1 MKRRLFGILLSLAL
15 AAGMMPALSMTAH
28 AVDHV
33 IQAGST
39 YEIDD
44 TIYFGDD
51 TPLWIQMDDKSGKEL
66 YQSFTGTATLTYYG
80 YSSDIGQHAFT
91 LVYGGTPLILYISD
105 TDSSEPWGIAVTGG
119 DGSSEENAFTFKV
132 LHEEPVDYQLWIK
145 GTQATNWN
153 KDDVLGDGTVSYD
166 PDKGILTLNGADIT
180 VDAES
185 KKPFGNTGICYK
197 GDEDLIIDA
206 SEASTVMG
214 TEEGGVGI
222 VSTKNITIKGT
233 LTVGGDVSGIN
244 CSGSKIIVSGKVSTT
259 GRVAGIYLGEGD
271 ITVESGAE
279 LTATGNEAA
288 GIWINDDKGTVTVS
302 KGAKLSAVGAEVG
315 AIDAV
320 VKNAIAGTAW
330 TDRTGT
336 KGETDIAV
344 NTAGKRIDK
353 KFKKVQFP
361 ALVRY
366 NLWVGGIQA
375 TSENKNDML
384 GDGTVSYDPKAG
396 ILTLKGANIKS
407 DPDMQHG
414 DAGIYYDDG
423 KDLIIDATEASTVT
437 AMDKNTGVGITSTE
451 NLTLKGTLSA
461 SGGICGINCFGNKIT
476 VSGKVDAKGGETGI
490 YLSRGDVTISS
501 GADLSA
507 EGGDLAGIA
516 VNDPKG
522 TVTIKKGAK
531 VSAAGGAAG
540 AIDAIVKNAI
550 AGKAWTD
557 RAGTEGETYIAVN
570 TAGEKLDKKFKKAQ
584 FPAEEPV
591 GTLYTITFDL
601 NGGTLDG
608 ETGTVRWAVEEGALI
623 VLPEPVKEGYIFD
636 YWEGSRHY
644 AGDDYLVTEDHTFR
658 AVWKTADNGGSSKK
672 GVRTGDENSLGAWI
686 VLLLAAL
693 TGTTGMA
700 FARKRKG
707 E

>member
-15 AAGMMPALSMTAH
+15 AAGMMPALNMTAY
-28 AVDHV
+28 AAPDV
-33 IQAGST
+33 IREGST

-51 TPLWIQMDDKSGKEL
+51 TPLWIQMDDKSGKEKS
-66 YQSFTGTATLTYYG
+66 QSFTGTATLTYYG

-180 VDAES
+180 ADAGS
-185 KKPFGNTGICYK
+185 AKMFGYTGICYK

-233 LTVGGDVSGIN
+233 LTVGGDISGIN
-244 CSGSKIIVSGKVSTT
+244 CSGSKITVSGKVNAAGRGT
-259 GRVAGIYLGEGD
+259 GVYLESGD

-279 LTATGNEAA
+279 LTATGDEAA
-288 GIWINDDKGTVTVS
+288 GIGINDDNGTVTVR
-302 KGAKLSAVGAEVG
+302 KGAKLSAVGAGAG

-320 VKNAIAGTAW
+320 VKNAIAGKAW

-336 KGETDIAV
+336 EGETDIV
-344 NTAGKRIDK
+344 
-353 KFKKVQFP
+353 
-361 ALVRY
+361 
-366 NLWVGGIQA
+366 
-375 TSENKNDML
+375 
-384 GDGTVSYDPKAG
+384 
-396 ILTLKGANIKS
+396 
-407 DPDMQHG
+407 
-414 DAGIYYDDG
+414 
-423 KDLIIDATEASTVT
+423 
-437 AMDKNTGVGITSTE
+437 
-451 NLTLKGTLSA
+451 
-461 SGGICGINCFGNKIT
+461 
-476 VSGKVDAKGGETGI
+476 
-490 YLSRGDVTISS
+490 
-501 GADLSA
+501 
-507 EGGDLAGIA
+507 
-516 VNDPKG
+516 
-522 TVTIKKGAK
+522 
-531 VSAAGGAAG
+531 
-540 AIDAIVKNAI
+540 
-550 AGKAWTD
+550 
-557 RAGTEGETYIAVN
+557 VN
-570 TAGEKLDKKFKKAQ
+570 TAGERLDKKFKKAQ
-584 FPAEEPV
+584 FPAEDPDVTE
-591 GTLYTITFDL
+591 YTISFDL

-608 ETGTVRWAVEEGALI
+608 ETGTVEWAVEEGAVI
-623 VLPEPVKEGYIFD
+623 VLPEPVKEGCTFD

-644 AGDDYLVTEDHTFR
+644 AGDEYTVTEDHRFT
-658 AVWKTADNGGSSKK
+658 AVWKTGAGGDGSKGGSSK
-672 GVRTGDENSLGAWI
+672 GVRTGDENAIGAWI

-693 TGTTGMA
+693 AGTTGMA